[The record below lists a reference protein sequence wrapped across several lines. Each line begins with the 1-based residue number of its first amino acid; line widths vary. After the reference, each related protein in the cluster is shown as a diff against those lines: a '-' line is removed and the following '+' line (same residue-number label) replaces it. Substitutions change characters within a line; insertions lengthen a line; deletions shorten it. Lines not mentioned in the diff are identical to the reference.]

1 MEFKGTPGPWIS
13 SSYGSQVL
21 TGDSWNTI
29 CELKPSP
36 AFEKEKVSGSVLRE
50 RQIFNS
56 RLIAAAPELLKAL
69 DNLCKRYLAN
79 RGSKHEFVMCITPK
93 GKMPEWVNAEEVI
106 KKALDESKTVTNLSH
121 VSYLNYL
128 RNLKECLWEF
138 LKMYECDDMNLEL
151 TKKSIN
157 IIQALEGQITE
168 EQYEERSE
176 DNYDFDCDSYLILEK
191 PLPINTEVLAE
202 NYRSKNKDL
211 ERGRICRIE
220 TYWNN
225 DGSFSKHSYS
235 VRLVRKSNSG
245 NPIILHVGSDKVTPI
260 LGEEGGSNE

>member
-29 CELKPSP
+29 CELEDF
-36 AFEKEKVSGSVLRE
+36 AIFENEKSAKIDFPE
-50 RQIFNS
+50 RKIANA
-56 RLIAAAPELLKAL
+56 RLIAASPEMLIAL
-69 DNLCKRYLAN
+69 ERLCNRYLAN
-79 RGSKHEFVMCITPK
+79 RGSKHEFILCITPD
-93 GKMPEWVNAEEVI
+93 GKMSEWEYAKEI
-106 KKALDESKTVTNLSH
+106 LKKAL
-121 VSYLNYL
+121 
-128 RNLKECLWEF
+128 
-138 LKMYECDDMNLEL
+138 
-151 TKKSIN
+151 
-157 IIQALEGQITE
+157 G
-168 EQYEERSE
+168 ERSKPT
-176 DNYDFDCDSYLILEK
+176 DQFLIVEK
-191 PLPINTEVLAE
+191 PIPINTEVLAE

-260 LGEEGGSNE
+260 LGEEGGSNG